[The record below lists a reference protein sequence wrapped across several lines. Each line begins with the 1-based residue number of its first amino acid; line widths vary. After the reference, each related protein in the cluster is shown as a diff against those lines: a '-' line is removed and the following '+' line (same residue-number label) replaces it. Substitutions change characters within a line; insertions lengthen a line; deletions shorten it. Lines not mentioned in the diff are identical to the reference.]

1 MRLKKDTNY
10 CSKKQFN
17 WKTVNVNYKIYFAL
31 QLVIYFDFKL
41 KKTIFL

>member
-10 CSKKQFN
+10 CSKKQL
-17 WKTVNVNYKIYFAL
+17 NVNYKIYFAL
-31 QLVIYFDFKL
+31 QLVIYFDSKL